1 VVDLLF
7 IYLYIQI
14 KRGVMMKL
22 LNKKVIKEL
31 NEVFKGLDKKV
42 TLKFFSQEFECR
54 FCRDTRQL
62 LEEVSGLTDKIKLE
76 IYDFMADKEE
86 VEKHGIERIPATVV
100 MDEKDYGIKIYGIPG
115 GYEFTTLIEALKI
128 VSTGETGLA
137 QETKDFL
144 DSLDKDV
151 HLQVFVTPTC
161 PYCPGAV
168 VLAHRMAYYS
178 PKVKGDMIEA
188 TEFPELSVKYNVMG
202 VPRTVINETEF
213 QEGAAPEEMII
224 EKIKETL

>member
-1 VVDLLF
+1 M
-7 IYLYIQI
+7 
-14 KRGVMMKL
+14 RGVMMKL

-42 TLKFFSQEFECR
+42 TLKFFTQEFECR
-54 FCRDTRQL
+54 FCQDTHQL

-76 IYDFMADKEE
+76 VYDFVADKEE

-128 VSTGETGLA
+128 VSTGETDLA

-202 VPRTVINETEF
+202 VPRTVINEKEF

>member
-1 VVDLLF
+1 
-7 IYLYIQI
+7 
-14 KRGVMMKL
+14 MMKL

-31 NEVFKGLDKKV
+31 KEVFKGLDKQV
-42 TLKFFSQEFECR
+42 TLKYFTQEFECR
-54 FCRDTRQL
+54 FCMDTRQL

-76 IYDFMADKEE
+76 IYDFVTDKEE
-86 VEKHGIERIPATVV
+86 VEKYGIKRIPATVI
-100 MDEKDYGIKIYGIPG
+100 MDEKDHGIKFYGIPS
-115 GYEFTTLIEALKI
+115 GYEFSSLIEALKI
-128 VSTGETGLA
+128 VSSGETGLA
-137 QETKDFL
+137 QETKDYL

-168 VLAHRMAYYS
+168 VMAHRMAYYS

-202 VPRTVINETEF
+202 VPRTVINETQF
-213 QEGAAPEEMII
+213 QEGAAPEEMLI

>member
-1 VVDLLF
+1 M
-7 IYLYIQI
+7 
-14 KRGVMMKL
+14 RGVMMKL

-31 NEVFKGLDKKV
+31 NEVFKGLDKDV
-42 TLKFFSQEFECR
+42 TLKYFTQEFECR
-54 FCRDTRQL
+54 FCQDTRQL

-76 IYDFMADKEE
+76 IYDFVADKEE

-188 TEFPELSVKYNVMG
+188 TEFPELAVKYNVMG